1 MTSLIVRCPMRPLQI
16 QAENW
21 SAEDLYFSWGFVNNV
36 HFQKVLDLDV
46 CPVAEQ
52 VLAIIPSI
60 DLRLI
65 ELKIPSVTAKKISQ
79 VLPMLLEDEL
89 LSLSANTN
97 IQLLPPFPNQLPDRR
112 MVSVIDREWLRWLS
126 QKLAALNCKKIQLIP
141 ESLLLP
147 TDPSA
152 IFYQREDQTI
162 FYTSKRVFNEIIAWA
177 QPESDQPL
185 TLAESG
191 ETVERKELSLTL
203 LLEGIATE
211 KNIYEYV
218 NILPNEFYAFQR
230 NNQSELQYWFSKAL
244 WKQPLHWAG
253 YLTLTL
259 LISYFLYFF
268 MLLWQDRQWQS
279 VLQKTT
285 NQVLAVENTT
295 QPVFPLLAKS
305 SCLAAHK
312 NRETCE
318 EDFERMLIT
327 LQELL
332 KDFLPLT
339 LKSLAYSKEG
349 LTVELQEALPFE
361 QQQLLL
367 QKHYG
372 LTPVDS
378 THYLLTPYA
387 QLGHD

>member
-21 SAEDLYFSWGFVNNV
+21 STEDLYFSWGFVNNV

-46 CPVAEQ
+46 CPVADQ

-65 ELKIPSVTAKKISQ
+65 ELKIPSVNAKKISQ

-89 LSLSANTN
+89 LSLSASTN

-126 QKLAALNCKKIQLIP
+126 QKLATLNCKKIQLIP
-141 ESLLLP
+141 EGLLLP
-147 TDPSA
+147 TNSSA
-152 IFYQREDQTI
+152 IFYQREDQTV

-185 TLAESG
+185 ALAEPD
-191 ETVERKELSLTL
+191 ETVEMKELSLAL
-203 LLEGIATE
+203 LLEGITTE
-211 KNIYEYV
+211 KNIYEHV
-218 NILPNEFYAFQR
+218 NVLPNEFYAFQK

-244 WKQPLHWAG
+244 WKQPLHWVG

-285 NQVLAVENTT
+285 NQVLALEHTT
-295 QPVFPLLAKS
+295 QPVFPLLVKS

-318 EDFERMLIT
+318 EDFERMLIA

-332 KDFLPLT
+332 KDFSPLT

-349 LTVELQEALPFE
+349 LTFELREAMPFE

-367 QKHYG
+367 QKNSG
-372 LTPVDS
+372 LVPVDS
-378 THYLLTPYA
+378 TRYLLTPYA